1 MLHIECL
8 VHQLAG
14 LAYKQAVGLLG
25 ANVLGNFN
33 FQLEWVYVIMVN
45 IFIFYNRLMLM
56 CLSLLILKQLYL
68 SLQHFSGTA

>member
-1 MLHIECL
+1 

-33 FQLEWVYVIMVN
+33 LQLEWIYVIVVN
-45 IFIFYNRLMLM
+45 IFIFYNGLMLM
-56 CLSLLILKQLYL
+56 CVCIDIETTLLILSTFLWT
-68 SLQHFSGTA
+68 S

>member
-14 LAYKQAVGLLG
+14 LAYKQLG

-33 FQLEWVYVIMVN
+33 FQLEWIYIIVVN

-56 CLSLLILKQLYL
+56 CLY
-68 SLQHFSGTA
+68 

>member
-1 MLHIECL
+1 

-33 FQLEWVYVIMVN
+33 FQFRGGLCHNGEHLHILQQINVN
-45 IFIFYNRLMLM
+45 VSVCIDIKTT
-56 CLSLLILKQLYL
+56 LLISSTFLWT
-68 SLQHFSGTA
+68 S

>member
-33 FQLEWVYVIMVN
+33 FQLEGV
-45 IFIFYNRLMLM
+45 
-56 CLSLLILKQLYL
+56 
-68 SLQHFSGTA
+68 